1 VVADVDDS
9 PDAAV
14 ELVDGADSGAAA
26 EPVELVDADED
37 EFDVWAPSSEVE
49 PPVVDESEDD
59 DAESEV
65 SATATAGV
73 VATAAPMPSATAS
86 APTRPTYLA

>member
-1 VVADVDDS
+1 MVADVDDS

-26 EPVELVDADED
+26 EPVELVDADE
-37 EFDVWAPSSEVE
+37 FDVGAPSSDVE
-49 PPVVDESEDD
+49 PDVDDESEDD
-59 DAESEV
+59 DDDESEV